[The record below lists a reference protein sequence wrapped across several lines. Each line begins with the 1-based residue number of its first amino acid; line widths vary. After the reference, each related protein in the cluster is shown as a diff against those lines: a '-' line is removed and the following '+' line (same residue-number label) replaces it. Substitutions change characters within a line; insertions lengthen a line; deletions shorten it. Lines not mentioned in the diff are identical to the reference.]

1 MVILHAFF
9 ALASGFATMAVLISA
24 VAALLRKY
32 APDWAEAAGTPN
44 PAYTFVN
51 LGSSFIA
58 AGAGGYVTARIAE
71 HNPLV
76 HVLVL
81 AITVLLLAA
90 LSALQ
95 QRGQQPIWYLLA
107 LVAIT
112 PVGVFVGGLIRM
124 RALGVL

>member
-1 MVILHAFF
+1 MVILHAFV
-9 ALASGFATMAVLISA
+9 ALAAGFATMAVLIAS

-32 APDWAEAAGTPN
+32 APDWASVTATPN
-44 PAYTFVN
+44 PAYTFMN
-51 LGSSFIA
+51 LGTTFIA
-58 AGAGGYVTARIAE
+58 GGAGGYLTARLAE

-76 HVLVL
+76 HVFAL

-95 QRGQQPIWYLLA
+95 QRGQLPIWYLLA
-107 LVAIT
+107 LVAIS
-112 PVGVFVGGLIRM
+112 PAGVFVGGLIRM

>member
-1 MVILHAFF
+1 MVILHAFL
-9 ALASGFATMAVLISA
+9 ALAGGFTTMAILIA
-24 VAALLRKY
+24 ITAALLRKLT
-32 APDWAEAAGTPN
+32 PDWAEPSATPN

-51 LGSSFIA
+51 LGFSFLA
-58 AGAGGYVTARIAE
+58 AAVGGYVTARIAQ
-71 HNPLV
+71 HNPLI
-76 HVLVL
+76 HVLAL

-95 QRGQQPIWYLLA
+95 QREQQPIWYLLA

-112 PVGVFVGGLIRM
+112 PTGVFVGGLIRM

>member
-1 MVILHAFF
+1 MVILHAFL
-9 ALASGFATMAVLISA
+9 ALASGFATMAVLIA
-24 VAALLRKY
+24 LTAALLRKLT
-32 APDWAEAAGTPN
+32 PDWANITTTPN

-51 LGSSFIA
+51 LGTTFIA
-58 AGAGGYVTARIAE
+58 GGAGGYVAARIAV
-71 HNPLV
+71 HNPLI
-76 HVLVL
+76 HVLAL

-95 QRGQQPIWYLLA
+95 QRGQLPNWYLLA